1 MPSLSRHDTVFV
13 LRFAEPEDPADAPDN
28 ALSPAFLDSVEA
40 ALDEVEG
47 SEGPGALVTTGAG
60 KYYSTGLD
68 LGVIGGDPAGLPAY
82 VSRVQRLYARLLRLE
97 TPTVAAVNG
106 HAFAGGAML
115 TLCHDHRI
123 MRADRGYWNLPEAAL
138 GMPFPAGMNAL
149 NATRLGHPVASTAML
164 TCRRYTGP
172 EAVAAGIAH
181 ETADADALLD
191 RAVEVAAGLAPW
203 RGANYAGIRA
213 GLVRDVL
220 PLLDEPISR
229 L

>member
-13 LRFAEPEDPADAPDN
+13 LRFAEPADPAEAPDN

-40 ALDEVEG
+40 ALAEVEG
-47 SEGPGALVTTGAG
+47 SEGPAALVTTGAG

-68 LGVIGGDPAGLPAY
+68 LGIIGGDPEGLPAY

-123 MRADRGYWNLPEAAL
+123 MRADRGYWNLPEAEQAWRGPPGWPRGGAPTTRVSAPGWSATSCHSSTSRSRGSDRPTPTTTRARTPRTGRRAL
-138 GMPFPAGMNAL
+138 GAPL
-149 NATRLGHPVASTAML
+149 RVRHRRSQLASA
-164 TCRRYTGP
+164 
-172 EAVAAGIAH
+172 
-181 ETADADALLD
+181 
-191 RAVEVAAGLAPW
+191 
-203 RGANYAGIRA
+203 
-213 GLVRDVL
+213 
-220 PLLDEPISR
+220 
-229 L
+229 